1 MREIADLSRT
11 MPPGDRYADREIL
24 TADHLHVAL
33 DSDAG
38 LVKALDGVRLSVAR
52 GETFALVGES
62 GCGKSMTAMALM
74 RLLPDNGRI
83 DEGSVLLDD
92 EELLALPEAR
102 MRERR
107 GGKIGIIFQD
117 PSTSLN
123 PVLKVGEQIVETIE
137 THTALRGDAARA
149 KAIDWLRLVGI
160 PEPGASHRQLSVP
173 DVGRPEAARDDR
185 DRARGRARDADRRR
199 ADDRARRHDPGADP
213 RPAEATCRSGS
224 AWRSC

>member
-1 MREIADLSRT
+1 MSAIPEMTASRLDFVKDLVRDADEDVL
-11 MPPGDRYADREIL
+11 I
-24 TADHLHVAL
+24 ADHLHVAL
-33 DSDAG
+33 ESDAG

-83 DEGSVLLDD
+83 DEGSVRLNE
-92 EELLALPEAR
+92 EELLILPESR

-123 PVLKVGEQIVETIE
+123 PVLKVGDQEIGLGGQR
-137 THTALRGDAARA
+137 HRDHHALLLPAR
-149 KAIDWLRLVGI
+149 
-160 PEPGASHRQLSVP
+160 
-173 DVGRPEAARDDR
+173 
-185 DRARGRARDADRRR
+185 
-199 ADDRARRHDPGADP
+199 
-213 RPAEATCRSGS
+213 
-224 AWRSC
+224 